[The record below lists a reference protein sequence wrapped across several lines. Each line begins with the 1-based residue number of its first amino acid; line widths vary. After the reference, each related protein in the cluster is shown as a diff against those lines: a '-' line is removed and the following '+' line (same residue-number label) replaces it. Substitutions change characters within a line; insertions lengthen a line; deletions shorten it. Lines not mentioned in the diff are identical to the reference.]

1 MRQNDDRLKRITHTI
16 ILGPGRTLRLPVS
29 GLPRRGQA
37 RPAHPRRPNIG
48 TDGSQVRALGIPI

>member
-1 MRQNDDRLKRITHTI
+1 MRQNDDGLKTDNTQHH
-16 ILGPGRTLRLPVS
+16 PGSGSNTTLAGKRSPKA
-29 GLPRRGQA
+29 GQA